1 MRIEM
6 RGLTRAFDGKT
17 VLDGIDFDDE
27 VSTLAIIGP
36 SGGGKSTLLRILG
49 GLLPATSGEI
59 LMDGIPVP
67 KDEAEL
73 VGYRATLGFVFQDG
87 GLFHHLS
94 AHENI
99 ALPLRV
105 VHGVADDEAD
115 ERAEALLTRFGL
127 AGEGSKRPVQLSGGQ
142 RQRVAIARAVAA
154 RPRMLL
160 LDEPTSA
167 LDPEYTTDV
176 LDLLRD
182 LKDEGTHFIVVTHE
196 MGFARHACDKVA
208 FLCDGRLL
216 EYGGSMQV
224 FGDPRTPELQRFL
237 SRLLEWSAR

>member
-1 MRIEM
+1 MRMKIDDLK
-6 RGLTRAFDGKT
+6 RTFGDRT

-27 VSTLAIIGP
+27 VNTLAIIGP

-49 GLLPATSGEI
+49 GLLEPSAGRVALDGEQLPA
-59 LMDGIPVP
+59 
-67 KDEAEL
+67 DEAGLER
-73 VGYRATLGFVFQDG
+73 YRASLGFVFQDG

-94 AHENI
+94 ARENI

-105 VHGVADDEAD
+105 VHGVRESEAT
-115 ERAEALLTRFGL
+115 ERANALLGRFGL
-127 AGEGSKRPVQLSGGQ
+127 ASEGSKRPAQLSGGQ
-142 RQRVAIARAVAA
+142 RQRVAIARAVAP

-167 LDPEYTTDV
+167 LDPEYTTEV

-182 LKDEGTHFIVVTHE
+182 LKDEGTRFVVVTHE

-208 FLCDGRLL
+208 FLAGGRLL
-216 EYGGSMQV
+216 EYGSSAEV
-224 FGDPRTPELQRFL
+224 FGRPRTPELKRFL
-237 SRLLEWSAR
+237 GKLLEWSV

>member
-1 MRIEM
+1 MRMKIDDLK
-6 RGLTRAFDGKT
+6 RTFGDRT

-27 VSTLAIIGP
+27 VNTLAIIGP

-49 GLLPATSGEI
+49 GLLEPSAGCVALDGEQLPA
-59 LMDGIPVP
+59 
-67 KDEAEL
+67 DEAGLER
-73 VGYRATLGFVFQDG
+73 YRASLGFVFQDG

-94 AHENI
+94 ARENI

-105 VHGVADDEAD
+105 VHGVRESEAA
-115 ERAEALLTRFGL
+115 ERANALLERFGL
-127 AGEGSKRPVQLSGGQ
+127 ASEGNKRPAQLSGGQ
-142 RQRVAIARAVAA
+142 RQRVAIARAVAP

-167 LDPEYTTDV
+167 LDPEYTTEV

-182 LKDEGTHFIVVTHE
+182 LKDEGTRFIVVTHE

-208 FLCDGRLL
+208 FLAGGRLL
-216 EYGGSMQV
+216 EYGSSAEV
-224 FGDPRTPELQRFL
+224 FGRPRTSELKRFL
-237 SRLLEWSAR
+237 GKLLEWSV

>member
-1 MRIEM
+1 MRM
-6 RGLTRAFDGKT
+6 QLKGVTKQFNNAR

-49 GLLPATSGEI
+49 GLLPPTAG
-59 LMDGIPVP
+59 
-67 KDEAEL
+67 EL
-73 VGYRATLGFVFQDG
+73 VVDGEAVPSDETALERYRASLGFVFQDG

-94 AHENI
+94 ARENV

-105 VHGVADDEAD
+105 VHGMSEEAAAQRADK
-115 ERAEALLTRFGL
+115 LLERFGL
-127 AGEGSKRPVQLSGGQ
+127 AREGNKRPAQLSGGQ
-142 RQRVAIARAVAA
+142 RQRVAIARAVAP
-154 RPRMLL
+154 RPKILL

-167 LDPEYTTDV
+167 LDPEYTTEV

-182 LKDEGTHFIVVTHE
+182 LKNEGTQFITVTHE

-208 FLCDGRLL
+208 FLYGGKLM
-216 EYGGSMQV
+216 EYGPSEQI
-224 FGDPRTPELQRFL
+224 FNSPRTSELKRFL
-237 SRLLEWSAR
+237 GKLLEWSV

>member
-1 MRIEM
+1 MRILL
-6 RGLTRAFDGKT
+6 RGLTRRFGSAR
-17 VLDGIDFDDE
+17 VLDGIDFDDD

-49 GLLPATSGEI
+49 GLLPATDGE
-59 LMDGIPVP
+59 LMVDGAPVP
-67 KDEAEL
+67 TDEAGLER
-73 VGYRATLGFVFQDG
+73 YRASLGFVFQDG

-94 AHENI
+94 ARENI

-105 VHGVADDEAD
+105 VHGMDEGAASREAD
-115 ERAEALLTRFGL
+115 ALLERFGL
-127 AGEGSKRPVQLSGGQ
+127 EQAGDKRPAQLSGGQ
-142 RQRVAIARAVAA
+142 RQRVAIARAVAP

-167 LDPEYTTDV
+167 LDPEYTTEV

-182 LKDEGTHFIVVTHE
+182 LKNEGTQFITVTHE

-208 FLCDGRLL
+208 FLCGGRLM
-216 EYGGSMQV
+216 EYGPSEEV
-224 FGDPRTPELQRFL
+224 FGAPRTPELQRFL
-237 SRLLEWSAR
+237 GKLLEWSV

>member
-1 MRIEM
+1 MRIEF
-6 RGLTRAFDGKT
+6 RGLSRAFDGKT
-17 VLDGIDFDDE
+17 VLDGIDFADE
-27 VSTLAIIGP
+27 VTTLAVIGP

-49 GLLPATSGEI
+49 GLLAPTAGEV
-59 LMDGIPVP
+59 LVDGEPVP
-67 KDEAEL
+67 RDEASL
-73 VGYRATLGFVFQDG
+73 ARYRATLGFVFQDG

-94 AHENI
+94 ARDNI

-105 VHGVADDEAD
+105 VHGVADAEAD
-115 ERAEALLTRFGL
+115 GRAEELLARFGL
-127 AGEGSKRPVQLSGGQ
+127 AGEGGKRPAQLSGGQ

-182 LKDEGTHFIVVTHE
+182 LKDEGTHFVVVTHE

-208 FLCDGRLL
+208 FLCGGKLL
-216 EYGGSMQV
+216 EHGDSAQV
-224 FGDPRTPELQRFL
+224 FAHPETPELQRFL
-237 SRLLEWSAR
+237 SRLLEWSV

>member
-1 MRIEM
+1 MRMKIDDLK
-6 RGLTRAFDGKT
+6 RTFGDRT

-27 VSTLAIIGP
+27 VNTLAIIGP

-49 GLLPATSGEI
+49 GLLEPSAGRVALDGEQLPA
-59 LMDGIPVP
+59 
-67 KDEAEL
+67 DEAGLER
-73 VGYRATLGFVFQDG
+73 YRASLGFVFQDG

-94 AHENI
+94 ARENI

-105 VHGVADDEAD
+105 VHGVRESEAT
-115 ERAEALLTRFGL
+115 ERANALLERFGL
-127 AGEGSKRPVQLSGGQ
+127 ASEGNKRPAQLSGGQ
-142 RQRVAIARAVAA
+142 RQRVAIARAVAP

-167 LDPEYTTDV
+167 LDPEYTTEV

-182 LKDEGTHFIVVTHE
+182 LKDEGTRFVVVTHE

-208 FLCDGRLL
+208 FLAGGRLL
-216 EYGGSMQV
+216 EYGSSAEV
-224 FGDPRTPELQRFL
+224 FGRPRTPELKRFL
-237 SRLLEWSAR
+237 GKLLEWSV

>member
-1 MRIEM
+1 
-6 RGLTRAFDGKT
+6 
-17 VLDGIDFDDE
+17 
-27 VSTLAIIGP
+27 
-36 SGGGKSTLLRILG
+36 
-49 GLLPATSGEI
+49 
-59 LMDGIPVP
+59 MDGIPVP

-73 VGYRATLGFVFQDG
+73 VGYRATLGFVFQNG